1 MKSQSMDRHHST
13 LELVQHD
20 ETVRAPELV
29 QHDETVRA
37 PERDWDATAFELDAS
52 VLAPQVSKG
61 SVHDKKSD

>member
-20 ETVRAPELV
+20 EA
-29 QHDETVRA
+29 VRA

-52 VLAPQVSKG
+52 ALAPEVSKG
-61 SVHDKKSD
+61 SVHDKKSN